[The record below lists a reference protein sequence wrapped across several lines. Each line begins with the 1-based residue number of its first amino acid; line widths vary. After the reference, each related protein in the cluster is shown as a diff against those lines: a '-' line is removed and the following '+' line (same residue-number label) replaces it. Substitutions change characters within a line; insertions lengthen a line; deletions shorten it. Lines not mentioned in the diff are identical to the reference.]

1 MAFDVNTITGYVDE
15 KRLPLIGKAVLGA
28 RSSEL
33 FNLQTGVKST
43 AALNL
48 LDTTVEFGDGASCGW
63 DEAGQTELT
72 SRNIEVAKLKV
83 NMSFCD
89 RELLDTWAG
98 YEVKV
103 AAGRETLPFE
113 EQFVNQIIDRVNECV
128 EHMIWNGNKTS
139 PANFDGIL
147 TILANESGVITVSDT
162 NIADLVNQVYLNI
175 PVAILS
181 NATIV
186 MGEDK
191 FREYVLDLTK
201 KNLYHYDPKVDGN
214 MTITMPGTS
223 TKVIGVP
230 GLNGTDKVVAGDLKN
245 NFFYGT
251 DMQDDKEVFDLWYS
265 KDNREFR
272 LAIQF
277 NAGVQV
283 AFPDQ
288 IVVGTINQ

>member
-1 MAFDVNTITGYVDE
+1 MALNVNTITGFVDE

-48 LDTTVEFGDGASCGW
+48 LDTSVVFGDGASCGW
-63 DEAGQTELT
+63 NEAGTTTLSQREL
-72 SRNIEVAKLKV
+72 EVAKIKV

-89 RELLDTWAG
+89 RDLLDTWAG

-113 EQFVNQIIDRVNECV
+113 EYFTAQIIDRINAGV
-128 EHMIWNGNKTS
+128 ENQIWKGTKGTGS
-139 PANFDGIL
+139 MDGIL
-147 TILANESGVITVSDT
+147 TILASENPIAAGATGVTDTVTD
-162 NIADLVNQVYLNI
+162 VYTKI
-175 PVAILS
+175 PIEILDRAS
-181 NATIV
+181 IV
-186 MGEDK
+186 MGEDQ
-191 FREYVLDLTK
+191 FRLYVLDLTA
-201 KNLYHYDPKVDGN
+201 KNLYHYNPEVDGN

-230 GLNGTDKVVAGDLKN
+230 GLNGTNKVVAGDLAG

-251 DMQDDKEVFDLWYS
+251 DMSDDKEVFDLWYS
-265 KDNREFR
+265 KDNQEFR
-272 LAIQF
+272 LAVKF

-288 IVVGTINQ
+288 IVVGTIA

>member
-1 MAFDVNTITGYVDE
+1 MALDVNTITGYVDE

-48 LDTTVEFGDGASCGW
+48 INTTVEFGDGASCGW
-63 DEAGQTELT
+63 DEAGKTDLT
-72 SRNIEVAKLKV
+72 QRNIEVAKLKV

-113 EQFVNQIIDRVNECV
+113 EQFVNQIIDRVNEGV
-128 EHMIWNGNKTS
+128 EYMIWNGDKANPT
-139 PANFDGIL
+139 NFDGIL
-147 TILANESGVITVSDT
+147 TILANENDVITVSDT
-162 NIADLVNQVYLNI
+162 NITDLVNQVYLNI

-191 FREYVLDLTK
+191 FREYVLDLTQ

-230 GLNGTDKVVAGDLKN
+230 GLNGVNKVVAGDLKN